1 MSSSMSG
8 LGGMSAMTQG
18 MGAMAN
24 RPRPDPS
31 QMAEQLV
38 STLDTSGKG
47 YLEASDIQSA
57 LDQMSTN
64 DNGSLVA
71 SAEEVFS
78 ALDGDGD
85 GKVTS
90 TELAE
95 SFRTTAD
102 SLRLSPEL
110 GGPGGP
116 GGPGGRPPPPP
127 PSSDSSSTSTSTE
140 DSTSTNSST
149 TSDAVMNTI
158 MQLMRT
164 YGSSESSSDVSA
176 RLSLSA

>member
-1 MSSSMSG
+1 MSG
-8 LGGMSAMTQG
+8 AISGFGGMSSMMQG

-38 STLDTSGKG
+38 SKLDTSGKG
-47 YLEASDIQSA
+47 YLEASDIQSVI
-57 LDQMSTN
+57 DQLSTA
-64 DNGSLVA
+64 DGSSSAVN
-71 SAEEVFS
+71 AEEVFS
-78 ALDGDGD
+78 ALDDDGD

-90 TELAE
+90 TELAD

-102 SLRLSPEL
+102 SLRFLQGS
-110 GGPGGP
+110 GGPVGPGGGP

-127 PSSDSSSTSTSTE
+127 SESSSTSTST
-140 DSTSTNSST
+140 SASTNSTT

-164 YGSSESSSDVSA
+164 YGSPDQANDASA
-176 RLSLSA
+176 LLSLSA

>member
-1 MSSSMSG
+1 MSSMMNG
-8 LGGMSAMTQG
+8 I
-18 MGAMAN
+18 GAMGN
-24 RPRPDPS
+24 RPPPDPT

-38 STLDTSGKG
+38 SKLDTSGKG

-57 LDQMSTN
+57 IDQLSTT
-64 DNGSLVA
+64 DERSSVA

-78 ALDGDGD
+78 ALDSDGD

-90 TELAE
+90 TELAD
-95 SFRTTAD
+95 SFRTTAE
-102 SLRLSPEL
+102 SLGLSQES
-110 GGPGGP
+110 GGPGGGP

-127 PSSDSSSTSTSTE
+127 PPSESSSTSTAAST
-140 DSTSTNSST
+140 DSTTTDSTT

-164 YGSSESSSDVSA
+164 YGSAEQSNEASA
-176 RLSLSA
+176 LLSLSA